1 MTSSIENAFGSRLM
15 TKSGFLL
22 NNQLTDFSFKDEV
35 DGKLIANRVQ
45 PGKRPRSS
53 MSPTIIL
60 RDGKP
65 ILVTGSPGGSNI
77 ISFVIN
83 SVIAFLEWDLNIQ
96 QSVSMP
102 HLINKWGKY
111 EIEESLN
118 VTDLKQSLESM
129 GYETKYR
136 KYYSGL
142 NAIHVGET
150 LEGGTDPRRE
160 GVVLGK

>member
-1 MTSSIENAFGSRLM
+1 MTQG
-15 TKSGFLL
+15 GFLL

-60 RDGKP
+60 KDGNP

-77 ISFVIN
+77 ISFVVN
-83 SVIAFLEWDLNIQ
+83 SIIAFLEWDLDIQ
-96 QSVSMP
+96 QSVSLP
-102 HLINKWGKY
+102 HAINKWGKY
-111 EIEESLN
+111 ELEESLDKTN
-118 VTDLKQSLESM
+118 LKQSLELM

-136 KYYSGL
+136 KYFSGL
-142 NAIHVGET
+142 NAIHIGEM

-160 GVVLGK
+160 GIVLGD

>member
-1 MTSSIENAFGSRLM
+1 
-15 TKSGFLL
+15 
-22 NNQLTDFSFKDEV
+22 
-35 DGKLIANRVQ
+35 
-45 PGKRPRSS
+45 
-53 MSPTIIL
+53 
-60 RDGKP
+60 
-65 ILVTGSPGGSNI
+65 
-77 ISFVIN
+77 
-83 SVIAFLEWDLNIQ
+83 
-96 QSVSMP
+96 MP

-160 GVVLGK
+160 GIVLGK